1 MIPRNDYLL
10 QKAFGH
16 NLDEP
21 FLNTLNVIETKRLTL
36 LLKDL
41 KEKYKNQKE
50 KKVPEKV
57 MSPEE
62 VLFLNIVEMMPE
74 GVKEPF
80 MMYFGLK
87 DGIKYSEEDIQLTLG
102 WNLCKVTMKIK
113 EGINFVK
120 NIIETYAVNFDPKN
134 Y

>member
-1 MIPRNDYLL
+1 
-10 QKAFGH
+10 
-16 NLDEP
+16 
-21 FLNTLNVIETKRLTL
+21 
-36 LLKDL
+36 
-41 KEKYKNQKE
+41 
-50 KKVPEKV
+50 

-120 NIIETYAVNFDPKN
+120 NIIETYAVNFDPKIIN
-134 Y
+134 PEEILKRLK